1 MNAPI
6 ELIRLLRPHHWVKS
20 LFVFV
25 GLLFGHAWGDASVV
39 WRVLA
44 AAGGFSLVSSCVY
57 ILNDIVDREADRRH
71 PVKRNRPL
79 AKGVVSLNA
88 AVVLALVVGTA
99 GGALG
104 YYASPLVA
112 MLLALYVLMNIAYTL
127 GLKRVV
133 ILDVFI
139 ISAGFML
146 RLLAGTSGVGIPP
159 SQWLLLCGLMLTLFL
174 GFVKR
179 RAELGAADSGNHPAD
194 KTGQRKV
201 LREYSVALLD
211 PMITITAAC
220 IVMSYSLYTLSPETV
235 AKHGTS
241 MLMLT
246 VPFVIYGV
254 FRYLFLLHQHS
265 QGEDPASEAVQDP
278 HLAVTLL
285 AWLAV
290 TIWLIVR

>member
-1 MNAPI
+1 MNAPL
-6 ELIRLLRPHHWVKS
+6 ELIRLLRPKQWVKS

-44 AAGGFSLVSSCVY
+44 AAGGFALVSSCIY
-57 ILNDIVDREADRRH
+57 ILNDIADREADRQH

-79 AKGVVSLNA
+79 ACGSVSMNA
-88 AVVLALVVGTA
+88 AMALALVAGTL
-99 GGALG
+99 GGVLG

-112 MLLALYVLMNIAYTL
+112 ILLAIYGLMNIAYTL

-139 ISAGFML
+139 IAAGFML

-179 RAELGAADSGNHPAD
+179 RAELGKADAD
-194 KTGQRKV
+194 KTAQRKV
-201 LREYSVALLD
+201 LGDYSAGLLD

-220 IVMSYSLYTLSPETV
+220 IVMSYSLYTLSVDTI

-241 MLMLT
+241 MLMIT

-254 FRYLFLLHQHS
+254 FRYLFLLHEHS
-265 QGEDPASEAVQDP
+265 QGEDPATEAVQDP
-278 HLAVTLL
+278 HLAVTLI

-290 TIWLIVR
+290 TFWLIAA

>member
-1 MNAPI
+1 MNTPL
-6 ELIRLLRPHHWVKS
+6 EMIRLLRPKQWVKS

-25 GLLFGHAWGDASVV
+25 GLLFGHAWGDASLV

-44 AAGGFSLVSSCVY
+44 AAGGFALVSSCVY
-57 ILNDIVDREADRRH
+57 ILNDIADREADRQH
-71 PVKRNRPL
+71 PRKRNRPL

-88 AVVLALVVGTA
+88 AVALALVAGTT
-99 GGALG
+99 GGVLG

-112 MLLALYVLMNIAYTL
+112 MLLALYGLMNIAYSL

-139 ISAGFML
+139 IAAGFML

-159 SQWLLLCGLMLTLFL
+159 SHWLLLCGLMLTLFL

-179 RAELGAADSGNHPAD
+179 RAELGQEAED

-201 LREYSVALLD
+201 LRDYSAALLD
-211 PMITITAAC
+211 PMITVTAAC
-220 IVMSYSLYTLSPETV
+220 VVMSYSLYTLSPETIV
-235 AKHGTS
+235 MHGTP

-265 QGEDPASEAVQDP
+265 QGEDPASDAVQDP
-278 HLAVTLL
+278 HLVVTLL

-290 TIWLIVR
+290 TVWLIVR

>member
-1 MNAPI
+1 MNTPL
-6 ELIRLLRPHHWVKS
+6 ELIRLLRPKQWVKS

-39 WRVLA
+39 WRVFA
-44 AAGGFSLVSSCVY
+44 AAGGFALVSSCIY
-57 ILNDIVDREADRRH
+57 ILNDIADREADRRH

-79 AKGVVSLNA
+79 ARGSVSLNA
-88 AVVLALVVGTA
+88 AGVLAFIAGTLGVV
-99 GGALG
+99 LG
-104 YYASPLVA
+104 YYASPLVVI
-112 MLLALYVLMNIAYTL
+112 MLALYGLMNIAYTL

-139 ISAGFML
+139 IAAGFML

-179 RAELGAADSGNHPAD
+179 RAELGHAPFD

-201 LREYSVALLD
+201 LRDYSAALLD
-211 PMITITAAC
+211 SMITVTAAC
-220 IVMSYSLYTLSPETV
+220 VVMSYSLYTLSTDTIT
-235 AKHGTS
+235 KHGTS
-241 MLMLT
+241 LLMLT

-254 FRYLFLLHQHS
+254 FRYLFLLHHHS
-265 QGEDPASEAVQDP
+265 QGEDAASEAVKDP
-278 HLAVTLL
+278 HLVVTFL
-285 AWLAV
+285 AWLA
-290 TIWLIVR
+290 TMLWLIVR

>member
-1 MNAPI
+1 MNAPL
-6 ELIRLLRPHHWVKS
+6 ELIRLLRPKQWVKS

-25 GLLFGHAWGDASVV
+25 GLLFGHAWGDASMV

-44 AAGGFSLVSSCVY
+44 AAGGFALVSSCVY
-57 ILNDIVDREADRRH
+57 ILNDIADREADRQH
-71 PVKRNRPL
+71 PRKRNRPL

-99 GGALG
+99 GGVLG
-104 YYASPLVA
+104 YYASPLAA
-112 MLLALYVLMNIAYTL
+112 MLLALYGLMNIAYTL

-139 ISAGFML
+139 IAAGFML

-179 RAELGAADSGNHPAD
+179 RAELGKEDAD
-194 KTGQRKV
+194 KTAQRKV
-201 LREYSVALLD
+201 LRDYSAALLD
-211 PMITITAAC
+211 PMITVTAAC
-220 IVMSYSLYTLSPETV
+220 VVMSYSLYTLSPETI
-235 AKHGTS
+235 AMHGAP

-246 VPFVIYGV
+246 VPFVIYGL

-278 HLAVTLL
+278 HLAVTLV

-290 TIWLIVR
+290 TIWLIER

>member
-1 MNAPI
+1 MNAPL
-6 ELIRLLRPHHWVKS
+6 ELIRLLRPKQWVKS

-44 AAGGFSLVSSCVY
+44 AAGGFALVSSCVY
-57 ILNDIVDREADRRH
+57 IMNDFVDRDADRQH

-79 AKGVVSLNA
+79 ACGSVSVGA
-88 AVVLALVVGTA
+88 AMLLALVAGA
-99 GGALG
+99 LGGALG
-104 YYASPLVA
+104 YYASPFVALLLVIYA
-112 MLLALYVLMNIAYTL
+112 LMNVAYTY

-139 ISAGFML
+139 IATGFML

-179 RAELGAADSGNHPAD
+179 RAELRHVDASQ
-194 KTGQRKV
+194 TGQRSV
-201 LREYSVALLD
+201 LRDYSAAMLD
-211 PMITITAAC
+211 PIITITAAC
-220 IVMSYSLYTLSPETV
+220 IVMSYSLYTLSGDTI

-241 MLMLT
+241 YLMLT

-254 FRYLFLLHQHS
+254 FRYLFLLYHHA
-265 QGEDPASEAVQDP
+265 QGEDPANEALRDP
-278 HLAVTLL
+278 HLVATLL
-285 AWLAV
+285 AWLAMTV
-290 TIWLIVR
+290 WLIAR

>member
-1 MNAPI
+1 MNAPLD
-6 ELIRLLRPHHWVKS
+6 LIRLLRPKQWVKS

-25 GLLFGHAWGDASVV
+25 GLLFGHAWGDAGMV

-44 AAGGFSLVSSCVY
+44 AAGGFALVSSCVY
-57 ILNDIVDREADRRH
+57 ILNDIADREADRQH
-71 PVKRNRPL
+71 PRKRNRPL
-79 AKGVVSLNA
+79 AKGAVSLNA
-88 AVVLALVVGTA
+88 VVALALVAGTA
-99 GGALG
+99 GGVLG

-112 MLLALYVLMNIAYTL
+112 LLLALYGLMNIAYSL

-139 ISAGFML
+139 IAAGFML

-179 RAELGAADSGNHPAD
+179 RAELGNEAGD

-201 LREYSVALLD
+201 LRDYSAALLD
-211 PMITITAAC
+211 PMITVTAAC
-220 IVMSYSLYTLSPETV
+220 VVMSYSLYTLSPETI
-235 AKHGTS
+235 AMHGTP

-265 QGEDPASEAVQDP
+265 QGEDPASEAVQDA
-278 HLAVTLL
+278 HLVVTFI

-290 TIWLIVR
+290 TLWLIAR

>member
-1 MNAPI
+1 MNAPL
-6 ELIRLLRPHHWVKS
+6 ELIRLLRPKQWVKS

-25 GLLFGHAWGDASVV
+25 GLLFGHAWGDASLV

-44 AAGGFSLVSSCVY
+44 AAGGFALVSSCVY
-57 ILNDIVDREADRRH
+57 ILNDIADREADRQH
-71 PVKRNRPL
+71 PRKRNRPL
-79 AKGVVSLNA
+79 AKGAVSLNA
-88 AVVLALVVGTA
+88 AVALALVAGTT
-99 GGALG
+99 GGVLG

-112 MLLALYVLMNIAYTL
+112 MLLALYGLMNIAYSL

-139 ISAGFML
+139 IAAGFML

-159 SQWLLLCGLMLTLFL
+159 SHWLLLCGLMLTLFL

-179 RAELGAADSGNHPAD
+179 RAELGQETED

-201 LREYSVALLD
+201 LRDYSAALLD
-211 PMITITAAC
+211 PMITVTAAC
-220 IVMSYSLYTLSPETV
+220 VVMSYSLYTLSPETI
-235 AKHGTS
+235 AMHGTP

-265 QGEDPASEAVQDP
+265 QGEDPATDAVQDP
-278 HLAVTLL
+278 HLVATLL

-290 TIWLIVR
+290 TVWLIVR

>member
-1 MNAPI
+1 MNAPL
-6 ELIRLLRPHHWVKS
+6 ELIRLLRPKQWVKS

-39 WRVLA
+39 WRVFA
-44 AAGGFSLVSSCVY
+44 AAGGFALVSSCVY
-57 ILNDIVDREADRRH
+57 ILNDIADREADRRH

-79 AKGVVSLNA
+79 ARGSVSLNA
-88 AVVLALVVGTA
+88 AVVLALVAGTA
-99 GGALG
+99 GGVLG

-112 MLLALYVLMNIAYTL
+112 MLLALYGLMNIAYTL

-139 ISAGFML
+139 IAAGFML

-179 RAELGAADSGNHPAD
+179 RAELGNEDDD

-201 LREYSVALLD
+201 LRDYSAALLD
-211 PMITITAAC
+211 PMITVTAAC
-220 IVMSYSLYTLSPETV
+220 IVMSYSLYTLSVDTI

-265 QGEDPASEAVQDP
+265 QGEDPASEALQDP
-278 HLAVTLL
+278 HLVITLL

-290 TIWLIVR
+290 TLWLIAR

>member
-1 MNAPI
+1 MNAPL
-6 ELIRLLRPHHWVKS
+6 ELIRLLRPKQWVKS

-25 GLLFGHAWGDASVV
+25 GLLFGHAWGDASMV

-44 AAGGFSLVSSCVY
+44 AAGAFALVSSCVY
-57 ILNDIVDREADRRH
+57 ILNDIADRDADRRH
-71 PVKRNRPL
+71 PRKRNRPL
-79 AKGVVSLNA
+79 AKGAVSLNA
-88 AVVLALVVGTA
+88 AVALALVVGTL
-99 GGALG
+99 GGVLG

-112 MLLALYVLMNIAYTL
+112 TLLALYGLMNIAYTL

-139 ISAGFML
+139 IAAGFML

-179 RAELGAADSGNHPAD
+179 RAELGNDAGD

-201 LREYSVALLD
+201 LRDYSAALLD
-211 PMITITAAC
+211 PMITVTAAC
-220 IVMSYSLYTLSPETV
+220 VVMSYSLYTLSVDTI
-235 AKHGTS
+235 AMHGTS

-278 HLAVTLL
+278 HLVVTLL

-290 TIWLIVR
+290 TLWLIVR

>member
-1 MNAPI
+1 MNAPL
-6 ELIRLLRPHHWVKS
+6 ELIRLLRPKQWVKS

-25 GLLFGHAWGDASVV
+25 GLLFGHAWGDASMV

-44 AAGGFSLVSSCVY
+44 AAGGFALVSSCVY
-57 ILNDIVDREADRRH
+57 ILNDIADREADRRH
-71 PVKRNRPL
+71 PRKRNRPL
-79 AKGVVSLNA
+79 AKGAVSLNA
-88 AVVLALVVGTA
+88 AVALALVVGTL
-99 GGALG
+99 GGVLG

-112 MLLALYVLMNIAYTL
+112 LLLALYGLMNIAYTL

-139 ISAGFML
+139 IAAGFML

-179 RAELGAADSGNHPAD
+179 RAELGNEAGD

-201 LREYSVALLD
+201 LRDYSAALLD
-211 PMITITAAC
+211 PMITVTAAC
-220 IVMSYSLYTLSPETV
+220 VVMSYSLYTLSVDTI
-235 AKHGTS
+235 AMHGTS

-278 HLAVTLL
+278 HLAITLV